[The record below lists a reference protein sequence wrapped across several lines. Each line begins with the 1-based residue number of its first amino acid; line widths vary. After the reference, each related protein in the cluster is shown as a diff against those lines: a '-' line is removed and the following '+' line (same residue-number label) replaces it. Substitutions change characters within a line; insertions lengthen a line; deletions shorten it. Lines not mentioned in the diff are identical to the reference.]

1 MADDT
6 EREAGVTTRVR
17 RSDAADR
24 PAILAL
30 MRRMRGTD
38 LSDEERARQGFIQGR
53 MDDEM
58 LAGMQRGT
66 GVFVAEVDE
75 ELAGFA
81 VTFTPE
87 MAVSGP
93 PQRLIDTLDER
104 PEPSPVRRF
113 LYGPA
118 GVDPRFQGHG
128 ILRALLGAIRREF
141 VGAFDQGVLFVGE
154 ANEKSLA
161 VHRHYGMST
170 IGDFTFR
177 DRPYVVMSF
186 DPAAAAELV

>member
-1 MADDT
+1 M
-6 EREAGVTTRVR
+6 TTTVR
-17 RSDAADR
+17 RSDATDR

-30 MRRMRGTD
+30 MRRMRGTG
-38 LSDEERARQGFIQGR
+38 LSAEERAREGFIQGR

-58 LAGMQRGT
+58 LAGMQAGT
-66 GVFVAEVDE
+66 GVFVAEVDGD
-75 ELAGFA
+75 LTGFA
-81 VTFTPE
+81 VTFTPD

-93 PQRLIDTLDER
+93 PQRLIETLDEQPQQSR
-104 PEPSPVRRF
+104 IRRF

-118 GVDPRFQGHG
+118 GVDPRFRGHG
-128 ILRALLGAIRREF
+128 ILRALLGAIGREF
-141 VGAFDQGVLFVGE
+141 VGRFDQGVLFVEE

-161 VHRHYGMST
+161 VHRHYGMHT

-186 DPAAAAELV
+186 DPAAAAELA